1 MDGMPIR
8 MIAMDIDGTLLNST
22 GHVSQQNARVIAEA
36 QARGIQIVLVTGRR
50 YDFAR
55 PIADSL
61 PCDLHFITNNGAMI
75 KSKDGVTDLRHLLPR
90 ETARKVLDA
99 TTEFR
104 PGAAVIFD
112 RPRENQVMMERA
124 DWDHPVRGGYLRRNR
139 EYIGVISPLT
149 ACLDG
154 TDPIQIGYAD
164 NCGNLRTA
172 MKLLEN
178 LPIANEYTLALTE
191 YEKRDLSILDVLK
204 RGVSKGAALEEWT
217 QRLGID
223 REDVMAIGDNWNDR
237 EMLEF
242 AGLPVVMGNSVLELK
257 TRGWAVTLTNDEDGV
272 AEAIRTHALGA
283 SSRLSRRQSR
293 AGRQ

>member
-1 MDGMPIR
+1 MGEMPIR
-8 MIAMDIDGTLLNST
+8 MIAMDIDGTLLDSR
-22 GHVSQQNARVIAEA
+22 GQVSQQNARAIAEA
-36 QARGIQIVLVTGRR
+36 QARGIEIVLVTGRR

-61 PCDLHFITNNGAMI
+61 PCELHFITNNGAVI

-99 TTEFR
+99 TEEFR
-104 PGAAVIFD
+104 PGTAVIFD

-124 DWDHPVRGGYLRRNR
+124 EWDDPVRGGYLRRNR
-139 EYIGVISPLT
+139 EYIGLISPLT
-149 ACLDG
+149 ACLDR
-154 TDPIQIGYAD
+154 TDPIQVGYAD
-164 NCGNLRTA
+164 NCRSLRTA
-172 MKLLEN
+172 MKLLED

-191 YEKRDLSILDVLK
+191 YESRDLSILDVLK

-242 AGLPVVMGNSVLELK
+242 AGLPVVMGNSVPELK

-283 SSRLSRRQSR
+283 GSRL
-293 AGRQ
+293 

>member
-1 MDGMPIR
+1 
-8 MIAMDIDGTLLNST
+8 MIAMDIDGTLLDST
-22 GHVSQQNARVIAEA
+22 GHVSQQNARTIAAA
-36 QARGIQIVLVTGRR
+36 QARGIEIVLVTGRR

-112 RPRENQVMMERA
+112 RPRENQVMIERA

-164 NCGNLRTA
+164 HCRHLRMA
-172 MKLLEN
+172 MKLLEE

-191 YEKRDLSILDVLK
+191 YESRDLSILDVLK

-217 QRLGID
+217 QRLGINRD
-223 REDVMAIGDNWNDR
+223 DVMAIGDNWNDR

-242 AGLPVVMGNSVLELK
+242 AGLPVVMGNSVPELK

-272 AEAIRTHALGA
+272 AEAIRTHAFGA
-283 SSRLSRRQSR
+283 DSRL
-293 AGRQ
+293 

>member
-1 MDGMPIR
+1 MPIR
-8 MIAMDIDGTLLNST
+8 MIALDIDGTLLDST
-22 GHVSQQNARVIAEA
+22 GHVSQQNARTIAEA
-36 QARGIQIVLVTGRR
+36 QARGIEIVLVTGRR

-61 PCDLHFITNNGAMI
+61 PCDLHFITNNGAVI
-75 KSKDGVTDLRHLLPR
+75 KSKDGVTDSRHLLPK

-104 PGAAVIFD
+104 SGAAVIFD
-112 RPRENQVMMERA
+112 RPRENQVMMEHA
-124 DWDHPVRGGYLRRNR
+124 DWNDPVRGGYLRRNR

-164 NCGNLRTA
+164 NCRNLRMA
-172 MKLLEN
+172 MKLLEE

-191 YEKRDLSILDVLK
+191 YESRDLSILDVLK

-217 QRLGID
+217 QRLGIHRD
-223 REDVMAIGDNWNDR
+223 DVMAIGDNWNDR

-242 AGLPVVMGNSVLELK
+242 AGLPVVMGNSVPELK

-283 SSRLSRRQSR
+283 GSRL
-293 AGRQ
+293 

>member
-1 MDGMPIR
+1 
-8 MIAMDIDGTLLNST
+8 MIAMDIDGTLLDST
-22 GHVSQQNARVIAEA
+22 GHVSQQNARTIAAA
-36 QARGIQIVLVTGRR
+36 QARGIEIVLVTGRR

-90 ETARKVLDA
+90 GTARKVLDA

-164 NCGNLRTA
+164 NCRNLRMA
-172 MKLLEN
+172 MKLLEE

-191 YEKRDLSILDVLK
+191 YESRDLSILDVLK

-217 QRLGID
+217 QRLGINRD
-223 REDVMAIGDNWNDR
+223 DVMAIGDNWNDR

-242 AGLPVVMGNSVLELK
+242 AGLPVVMGNSVPELK

-272 AEAIRTHALGA
+272 AEAIRTHAFGA
-283 SSRLSRRQSR
+283 GSRL
-293 AGRQ
+293 